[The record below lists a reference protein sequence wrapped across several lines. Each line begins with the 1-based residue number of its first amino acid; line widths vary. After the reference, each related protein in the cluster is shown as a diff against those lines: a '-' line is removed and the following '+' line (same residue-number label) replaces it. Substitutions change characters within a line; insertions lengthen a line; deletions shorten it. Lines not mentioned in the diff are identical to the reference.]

1 MKGTTNMHLSKL
13 GVVGGGIMGGGIIQV
28 LLNAG
33 FAVAFME
40 LDQDLLDKALQKVE
54 KIFRSA
60 REKGLI
66 TQDEVQEKMGYVKG
80 STSYGI
86 FSDADL
92 VIEAVPERLE
102 IKGEVFKALDAICR
116 PEIILATNTSSLSI
130 SQLGS
135 LTQRPQKVI
144 GMHWFNPPHIMK
156 LVEIVPGLVT
166 SQDAVDTLIDLCK
179 RLGKTPVQVKECAGF
194 LVNRLLGIYVNEAL
208 FLVQERQSPQEVD
221 LAAEG
226 LGIPMG
232 PLRLGEMVGWDT
244 IYRANTS
251 LFHEYGSRFSVPP
264 LLAELYET
272 EHWGSKA
279 GKGLYQYE
287 RSGAVEAQRD
297 AAVDSTDLSTRLLS
311 IMFNEGIRCLDER
324 VASSRDIDTALKV
337 GAGMPKG
344 PLQWTDQMG
353 LDRLLNQ
360 LETFMQSCG
369 ERFLPAPLLRRKV
382 AAGHLGRGRG
392 IGFYEY

>member
-1 MKGTTNMHLSKL
+1 MHLSKL
-13 GVVGGGIMGGGIIQV
+13 GVVGGGIMGRGIIQV

-33 FAVAFME
+33 FRVGFME
-40 LDQDLLDKALQKVE
+40 LDQDLVANTLRTVE

-66 TQDEVQEKMGYVKG
+66 TEDEVQAKMGYVKG
-80 STSYGI
+80 SIAYDI

-102 IKGEVFKALDAICR
+102 IKGEAFKELDAICG
-116 PEIILATNTSSLSI
+116 PETILATNTSSLSI

-208 FLVQERQSPQEVD
+208 FLVQERQAPQEVD

-232 PLRLGEMVGWDT
+232 PLCLGEMVGWDT

-264 LLAELYET
+264 LLAELY
-272 EHWGSKA
+272 
-279 GKGLYQYE
+279 
-287 RSGAVEAQRD
+287 
-297 AAVDSTDLSTRLLS
+297 
-311 IMFNEGIRCLDER
+311 
-324 VASSRDIDTALKV
+324 
-337 GAGMPKG
+337 
-344 PLQWTDQMG
+344 
-353 LDRLLNQ
+353 
-360 LETFMQSCG
+360 
-369 ERFLPAPLLRRKV
+369 
-382 AAGHLGRGRG
+382 
-392 IGFYEY
+392 

>member
-1 MKGTTNMHLSKL
+1 MHLSKL
-13 GVVGGGIMGGGIIQV
+13 GAVGGGIMGSSIIQV

-40 LDQDLLDKALQKVE
+40 LDQDLVDKAVQNVE
-54 KIFRSA
+54 KIFLSA
-60 REKGLI
+60 KEKGLI
-66 TQDEVQEKMGYVKG
+66 AEDEVRKKMGYVKG

-92 VIEAVPERLE
+92 VIEAVPELLE
-102 IKGEVFKALDAICR
+102 AKGEVFKELDTICR
-116 PEIILATNTSSLSI
+116 PEAILATNTSSISI

-135 LTQRPQKVI
+135 LTHRPQKVI
-144 GMHWFNPPHIMK
+144 GMHWFNPPHIMR
-156 LVEIVPGLVT
+156 LIEIVPGLVT
-166 SQDAVDTLIDLCK
+166 SQDTVDTSIDLCK

-208 FLVQERQSPQEVD
+208 LLLQERQSPQEVD

-251 LFHEYGSRFSVPP
+251 LFHEYGGRFSVPP
-264 LLAELYET
+264 LLAQLYEAG
-272 EHWGSKA
+272 HWGSKA
-279 GKGLYQYE
+279 GKGLYQHE
-287 RSGAVEAQRD
+287 CNEVVEAQRETTVD
-297 AAVDSTDLSTRLLS
+297 ATDLSTRLLS
-311 IMFNEGIRCLDER
+311 VMLNEGIRCLDEG

-344 PLQWTDQMG
+344 PLEWADEMG
-353 LDRLLNQ
+353 LDRLLDQ
-360 LETFMQSCG
+360 LESFKQSCG
-369 ERFLPAPLLRRKV
+369 ERFLPAPLLSRKV
-382 AAGHLGRGRG
+382 AAGHLGRRSGM
-392 IGFYEY
+392 GFYEY